1 MKPKTPLI
9 AADAVVFDK
18 TGGVLLIRRKN
29 EPFQGQFA
37 LPGGFVDIGETTE
50 DAALRELK
58 EETGIDGQSPKLI
71 GVYSDP
77 KRDPRG
83 HTVGIA
89 YLIEAKSLD
98 VRAGD
103 DAAAAQFVA
112 DWQHE
117 HLAFDHRAI
126 ITDALALKAKSC

>member
-1 MKPKTPLI
+1 MKPETPLV
-9 AADAVVFDK
+9 AADAVVFDDA
-18 TGGVLLIRRKN
+18 GAVLLVRRKFP
-29 EPFQGQFA
+29 PFQGQFA

-50 DAALRELK
+50 SAALRELK
-58 EETGIDGQSPKLI
+58 EETGIEGASPMLI

-89 YLIEAKSLD
+89 YLIQATSFD

-103 DAAAAQFVA
+103 DAADAQFVA
-112 DWQHE
+112 SWQNE
-117 HLAFDHRAI
+117 SLAFDHRTI
-126 ITDALALKAKSC
+126 VNDALALKSK